1 MVDSVELYDLSFS
14 TSEPVLTL
22 LPNNDSLEE
31 SKDMVGTFLAL
42 MTAFCNYRIV
52 SYEQGYADA
61 LEDLEEDNESN
72 IDLI

>member
-1 MVDSVELYDLSFS
+1 
-14 TSEPVLTL
+14 
-22 LPNNDSLEE
+22 
-31 SKDMVGTFLAL
+31 MVGTFLAL
-42 MTAFCNYRIV
+42 MMAFCNYRII